1 MLPLISV
8 VIPAYNAQKTILET
22 IHSVLNQTVSNFEII
37 VINDGS
43 QDNTLNLLS
52 TISDPRLKVFS
63 YKNGGL
69 SVARNRGISNA
80 TGEFISF
87 LDADDLWTTDKLE
100 LQVAALQ
107 KNPNAGVVY
116 SWTQFIDEH
125 SNLLFLQPPVYL
137 EGDVYRDLL
146 VSNFISSGSNIMVR
160 RKYIDLVGEFDPAV
174 NAAADWDY
182 YLRLASQC
190 SFALVPQYQVL
201 YRKSSQAMSSNIELM
216 ERTILVFL
224 DRAFESAPANLKY
237 LKKLSLGTT
246 YQYLSEL
253 YFLNNLTSKED
264 LKQANQKLIQ
274 SIRIYP
280 KILLQITTHRLFAK
294 ITILRLLPPQY
305 SQKLIKFISK
315 LISFVSNSKTK

>member
-43 QDNTLNLLS
+43 RDNTLSLLS

-63 YKNGGL
+63 YENGGL

-80 TGEFISF
+80 IGEFISF
-87 LDADDLWTTDKLE
+87 LDADDLWTQDKLE

-107 KNPNAGVVY
+107 KNPDAGVVY

-137 EGDVYRDLL
+137 EGDVYPHLL

-160 RKYIDLVGEFDPAV
+160 RHYIDLVGEFDPAV
-174 NAAADWDY
+174 NATADWDY
-182 YLRLASQC
+182 YLRLAARC
-190 SFALVPQYQVL
+190 HFALVPQYQVL

-216 ERTILVFL
+216 EKSILTVLNRSF
-224 DRAFESAPANLKY
+224 ASAPEHLQSLKN
-237 LKKLSLGTT
+237 LSLGIT
-246 YQYLSEL
+246 YQYLSDL

-274 SIRIYP
+274 AVKIYP
-280 KILLQITTHRLFAK
+280 KILLQTTTHRLFIK

-305 SQKLIKFISK
+305 SQKLIKFISN
-315 LISFVSNSKTK
+315 LISLVSNSKTK